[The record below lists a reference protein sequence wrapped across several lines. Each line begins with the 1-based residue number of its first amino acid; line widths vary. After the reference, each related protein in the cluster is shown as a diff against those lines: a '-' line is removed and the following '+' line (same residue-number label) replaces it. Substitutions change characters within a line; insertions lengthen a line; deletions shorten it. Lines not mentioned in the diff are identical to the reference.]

1 MKGRPDSAW
10 LRIFWG
16 VLCVAPY
23 CLFSPSAAYPQE
35 TLTLIGHVRTQD
47 GRVLPSGVT
56 VRLETSER
64 MPITTTTP
72 DGEGHFEIK
81 EIPSPHCHLIVAAE
95 GFQPYLQDLDWGLS
109 KTVTVSVYLVSINKE
124 KNSPQAVATLTDD
137 NAPKKARK
145 EYRKGMEASNDGRR
159 DEARGHLG
167 KAVAEFPCYAR
178 AHVALAQIDMEE
190 QKLENAEAALKKAIQ
205 CDSGLRIG
213 YQELGRLYVFEQRFS
228 EAEKVLKEGVRL
240 APSSWECYYIL
251 GAAYFGMR
259 RYRDAEQAYL
269 RAQSFNREM
278 PASYHIRLANVYLKT
293 NEKLKA
299 FAQMQAYLLENPDGP
314 AAERVR
320 KLAKRLESGGVGDS
334 SEDNMPETQDTKP

>member
-1 MKGRPDSAW
+1 MERRPAIASVVELGEVFCLIAFSCPLSA
-10 LRIFWG
+10 
-16 VLCVAPY
+16 P
-23 CLFSPSAAYPQE
+23 AYAQQA
-35 TLTLIGHVRTQD
+35 LSLVGQVRSQD
-47 GRVLPSGVT
+47 GPALSSGVT
-56 VRLETSER
+56 VRLETPER
-64 MPITTTTP
+64 MPITSMTP
-72 DGEGHFEIK
+72 DGEGRFEIGDVPLPK
-81 EIPSPHCHLIVAAE
+81 CHLIVTAE
-95 GFQPYLQDLDWGLS
+95 GFQTHMQDLDWGYSHVL
-109 KTVTVSVYLVSINKE
+109 TVNVYLVPINKA
-124 KNSPQAVATLTDD
+124 KSSQQAVATLSDD

-145 EYRKGMEASNDGRR
+145 AYLKGIEAVKEGRR

-190 QKLENAEAALKKAIQ
+190 QKLDNAEAALKKAIQ

-228 EAEKVLKEGVRL
+228 EAEKLLQEGVRL
-240 APSSWECYYIL
+240 APSSWECHYIL

-259 RYRDAEQAYL
+259 RYKDAEQAYL

-314 AAERVR
+314 AAESVR
-320 KLAKRLESGGVGDS
+320 KIAKRLESGGLGDS
-334 SEDNMPETQDTKP
+334 SEDNMPETQETKP